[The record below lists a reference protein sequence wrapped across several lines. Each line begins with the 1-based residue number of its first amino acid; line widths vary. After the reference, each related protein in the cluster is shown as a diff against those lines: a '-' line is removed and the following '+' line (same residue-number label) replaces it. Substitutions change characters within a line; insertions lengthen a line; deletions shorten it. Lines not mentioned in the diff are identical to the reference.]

1 LRRFRRENVDLR
13 LQERVIEI
21 GRRDGSRARALSN
34 ARRRSAQNL
43 YLRTECRRARGP
55 AVGAFVARS
64 PRSPQRF
71 SKAGTSFS
79 TAPSRDGRALRR
91 HARLQ
96 DSRPQAP
103 SLSDNARPPYR
114 QEASLS
120 RTGRFGQLLT
130 LFRMRSRGRRS
141 ASQLMRPR
149 RILKSVALRNGGRRQ
164 DGIYT
169 GIKTLMNRQ
178 LMGVTVSTASL
189 LSPATAFAHFRRSRR
204 GPPITIT
211 FQPARLTT

>member
-79 TAPSRDGRALRR
+79 TAPSRDGCALRR
-91 HARLQ
+91 FQAAGAKPQRQCAAALSPGGVSLENWQVRAAAHALQ
-96 DSRPQAP
+96 
-103 SLSDNARPPYR
+103 NAV
-114 QEASLS
+114 E
-120 RTGRFGQLLT
+120 
-130 LFRMRSRGRRS
+130 GRRS